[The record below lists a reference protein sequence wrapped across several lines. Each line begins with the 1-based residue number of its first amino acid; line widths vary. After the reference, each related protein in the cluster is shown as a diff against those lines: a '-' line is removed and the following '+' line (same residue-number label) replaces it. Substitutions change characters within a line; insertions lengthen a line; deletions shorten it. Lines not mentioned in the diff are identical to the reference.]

1 MDIGSAIGSARAA
14 SESRTIARE
23 SASLAATSNAST
35 TTTASDTSQNAVQN
49 AAGQTAAA
57 ETVRTTASGQFY
69 VSPFLT
75 FDSRSLTV
83 IFQVRDTESG
93 DVERQ
98 FPAESVVERY
108 RRDPSARPFVLP
120 EPEASEG
127 QQAGPPPPTIGGP
140 VTQALRDAD
149 AGAPEAPG
157 GAATDTDTPA
167 RAAGPDT
174 APTQPAASSPS
185 PAVRSTIDLVA

>member
-1 MDIGSAIGSARAA
+1 MDIRSAIGSIRADG
-14 SESRTIARE
+14 EPRTVARE
-23 SASLAATSNAST
+23 SAPPASPSAASSPAPPSE
-35 TTTASDTSQNAVQN
+35 AGRN
-49 AAGQTAAA
+49 AAP

-98 FPAESVVERY
+98 FPAEAVVERY

-120 EPEASEG
+120 EPDAG
-127 QQAGPPPPTIGGP
+127 GDQQPGPPPPTIGGP
-140 VTQALRDAD
+140 VTQAIRDGEA
-149 AGAPEAPG
+149 ASPEVSGTQISGGTAPDSRAPVG
-157 GAATDTDTPA
+157 
-167 RAAGPDT
+167 AAGPDS
-174 APTQPAASSPS
+174 APAQTPASPPP
-185 PAVRSTIDLVA
+185 PAGRSTIDLVA